1 MSKIIQALEK
11 AKSEGSRNLT
21 GGLLDERAT
30 VGPIEPGV
38 RPETQAR
45 ATRKQRGRGTWEP
58 VMAQAFTGELLRGVD
73 PHIETLHRP
82 MSLIA
87 EQFRTLRSRLER
99 SDLDGRIRTLAVT
112 SSIKGE
118 GKSLTAANLAAVMAS
133 DTTKRVLLVDADLRR
148 PRQHTLLSLA
158 PSPGLAEVLQGQ
170 ATYEDV
176 VRATPWFELSVVMA
190 GNAEGH
196 PAELLASPNFA
207 SFMERVR
214 QDFDYAVIDTPPLQP
229 ISDVQFLTDN
239 VDGVILV
246 VRANK
251 TSKGLL
257 KHSVE
262 GLPPGK
268 IVGAVLNRVDGLVEK
283 FGYRYSKGEYYY
295 RYY

>member
-11 AKSEGSRNLT
+11 AKLEGSRNLT
-21 GGLLDERAT
+21 GDLLDERAT
-30 VGPIEPGV
+30 VGPIEPGAGSEV
-38 RPETQAR
+38 QGR
-45 ATRKQRGRGTWEP
+45 ATRKQWGRRTWEP
-58 VMAQAFTGELLRGVD
+58 VAARAFSGEILAGVD

-82 MSLIA
+82 MSMIA
-87 EQFRTLRSRLER
+87 EQFRALRSRLER
-99 SDLDGRIRTLAVT
+99 ADLDGRIRTVAVT
-112 SSIKGE
+112 SSVKGE
-118 GKSLTAANLAAVMAS
+118 GKSLTALNLAAVMAS
-133 DTTKRVLLVDADLRR
+133 DTTKRVILVDADLRR
-148 PRQHTLLSLA
+148 PKLHTLLSLA
-158 PSPGLAEVLQGQ
+158 PAPGLAELLQGQ

-176 VRATPWFELSVVMA
+176 VRVTPWFGLSVVMA

-214 QDFDYAVIDTPPLQP
+214 QEFDHAVIDTPPLQP
-229 ISDVQFLTDN
+229 ISDVRFLTEA

-246 VRANK
+246 VRANR

-257 KHSVE
+257 RHSVE